1 MAKQSINVGSQA
13 NDGTGDS
20 LRSGA
25 QKINSNFNEVYTK
38 LGNGTTLKVDTQSNL
53 TQGLVLK
60 SDGTGYVP
68 GNIIYSEILNKPTI
82 PAAPVQ
88 SDWTEADI
96 NSLAYIKN
104 KPGIPTTVATLTD
117 VNIAGPTVGQALR
130 WNGTGWI
137 NQSVIE
143 SPVTTYD
150 SLTDVTIT
158 SAAVGQVVRY
168 NGTGWVNTKLNYS
181 DLLSTPTLSTVATSG
196 AYSDLSGKPD
206 LSVYLTSQ
214 TQVNWNATSGVA
226 SILNKPNLATVATS
240 GAYSD
245 LSGKPTLATVA
256 TSGSYT
262 DLINTPSS
270 FAPARQTAAG
280 TTTSISDGSAAN
292 LTILG
297 FKSYVLMKIQ
307 TSHAAWVTLYTNT
320 NSRSNDTARAETT
333 DPSPGSGVIAEVIT
347 TGAETVLFT
356 PSTIGFNNDGTP
368 STNVYAKVVNKS
380 GSSAAITV
388 TLTLLQLEL

>member
-25 QKINSNFNEVYTK
+25 QKVNSNFNEVYTK
-38 LGNGTTLKVDTQSNL
+38 LGNGTNLKIDTASNYNL
-53 TQGLVLK
+53 GLVLR
-60 SDGTGYVP
+60 SDGTGYIP
-68 GNIIYSEILNKPTI
+68 GNVLYSEILNKPTI
-82 PAAPVQ
+82 PPAPVQ
-88 SDWTEADI
+88 SDWTEPDV
-96 NSLAYIKN
+96 NNLAYIKN

-117 VNIAGPTVGQALR
+117 VNITGPTVGQALR

-168 NGTGWVNTKLNYS
+168 NGTGWVNAKLNYS
-181 DLLSTPTLSTVATSG
+181 DILSTPSLASVATSG
-196 AYSDLSGKPD
+196 AYADLSGKPD

-214 TQVNWNATSGVA
+214 TQVNWNATSGIA
-226 SILNKPNLATVATS
+226 SILNKPILATVATS

-245 LSGKPTLATVA
+245 LTGKPSLATVA

-270 FAPARQTAAG
+270 FAPARQSAAG
-280 TTTSISDGSAAN
+280 TTTSIADGSSAN
-292 LTILG
+292 LTIIG
-297 FKSYVLMKIQ
+297 FKSYALLKVQ
-307 TSHAAWVTLYTNT
+307 TSHASWVTLYTDT
-320 NSRSNDTARAETT
+320 NSRSNDTARGETT
-333 DPSPGSGVIAEVIT
+333 DPTPGSGVIAEVIT

-368 STNVYAKVVNKS
+368 STNIYVKVVNKS
-380 GSSAAITV
+380 GGSAAITI

>member
-25 QKINSNFNEVYTK
+25 QKVNSNFNEVYTK
-38 LGNGTTLKVDTQSNL
+38 LGNGTNLKIDTASNYNL
-53 TQGLVLK
+53 GLVLR
-60 SDGTGYVP
+60 SDGTGYIP
-68 GNIIYSEILNKPTI
+68 GNVLYSEILNKPTI
-82 PAAPVQ
+82 PPAPVQ
-88 SDWTEADI
+88 SDWTEPDV
-96 NSLAYIKN
+96 NNLAYIKN

-117 VNIAGPTVGQALR
+117 VNITGPTVGQALR

-168 NGTGWVNTKLNYS
+168 NGTGWVNAKLNYS
-181 DLLSTPTLSTVATSG
+181 DILSTPSLASVATSG
-196 AYSDLSGKPD
+196 AYADLSGKPD

-214 TQVNWNATSGVA
+214 TQVDWNATSGVA
-226 SILNKPNLATVATS
+226 SILNKPALATVATS

-245 LSGKPTLATVA
+245 LTGKPSLSTVA

-270 FAPARQTAAG
+270 FAPARQTATG
-280 TTTSISDGSAAN
+280 TTTSISDGSSAN
-292 LTILG
+292 LTIIG
-297 FKSYVLMKIQ
+297 FKSYALLKVQ
-307 TSHAAWVTLYTNT
+307 TSHAAWVTLYTDT
-320 NSRSNDTARAETT
+320 NSRSNDTARGETT
-333 DPSPGSGVIAEVIT
+333 DPTPGSGVIAEVIT
-347 TGAETVLFT
+347 TGSETVLFT
-356 PSTIGFNNDGTP
+356 PGTFGFNNDGTP

-380 GSSAAITV
+380 GGSAAITV